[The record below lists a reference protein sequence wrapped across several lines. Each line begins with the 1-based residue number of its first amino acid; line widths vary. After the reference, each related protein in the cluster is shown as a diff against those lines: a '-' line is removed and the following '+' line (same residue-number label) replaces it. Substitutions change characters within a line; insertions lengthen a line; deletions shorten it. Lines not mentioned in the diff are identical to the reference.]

1 MLILFTSLGTESNK
15 VKLMQPLE
23 HLMGFGQHVAT
34 SELMEVT
41 TTATLAHKENDTGYL
56 NYFYINYSNESLY
69 KICLGALTLLKCPY

>member
-1 MLILFTSLGTESNK
+1 MLLRFTSLGTESNK

-56 NYFYINYSNESLY
+56 NYFYNIYRDELMCKSFWV
-69 KICLGALTLLKCPY
+69 P